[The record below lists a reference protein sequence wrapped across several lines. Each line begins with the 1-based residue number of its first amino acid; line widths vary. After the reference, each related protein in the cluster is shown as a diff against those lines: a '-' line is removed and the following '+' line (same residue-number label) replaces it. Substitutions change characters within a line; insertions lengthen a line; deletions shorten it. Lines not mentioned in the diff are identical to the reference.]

1 MSELFAVRV
10 VEVSPGSA
18 KLAVRSVHPDSG
30 PPAPTATF
38 ALQLVYDP
46 ILNSAY
52 SDFKAFR
59 HLQTAPLASAMDVE
73 AYLDS
78 DWMRKNARAF
88 VAKARVSK
96 GVLEVWPTH
105 PAWIEHLRK
114 GMSWETA
121 AYDIGPGEPAKP
133 QSPAPPGAV
142 SVRSQDPAE
151 GFRRGKPKYPE
162 IKLKGVFIA
171 LHGASHYIADPVVK
185 KPDEMAKAAK
195 ELIGQPLLLV
205 QKRGPVE
212 IGSLVKLLP
221 NGVYIYRERS
231 NGGYGLRGYH
241 YEDLKSIGRAWLK
254 VGESGAVS
262 ETPAAK
268 PAKKATKTAAKKIA
282 KPAKK
287 VAAKAATKPAKKVAA
302 KAAAKAAAQPAK
314 PANRVAAKAAAKPAK
329 RVAAKAAVKPAKKV
343 ASKAAAKPA
352 RPAKKVAAKATKR
365 R

>member
-38 ALQLVYDP
+38 ALQLIYDP
-46 ILNSAY
+46 ILNSGY

-59 HLQTAPLASAMDVE
+59 HLQAAPLASAMDVE
-73 AYLDS
+73 AYLDP
-78 DWMRKNARAF
+78 DWMRKNARGF
-88 VAKARVSK
+88 VAKAKVSK

-133 QSPAPPGAV
+133 RTPAPVGAPV
-142 SVRSQDPAE
+142 VRSQDPAQ
-151 GFRRGKPKYPE
+151 GFRRGTPKYSE
-162 IKLKGVFIA
+162 IKLKDVFIA
-171 LHGASHYIADPVVK
+171 LHGASKYVADPVAK

-195 ELIGQPLLLV
+195 TLIGQPLLLV
-205 QKRGPVE
+205 QKRGPDE
-212 IGSLVKLLP
+212 IGALVKLFP
-221 NGVYIYRERS
+221 TGMYIYRETS
-231 NGGYGLRGYH
+231 GGYSQQSYNFA
-241 YEDLKSIGRAWLK
+241 DLKSIGRAWLK
-254 VGESGAVS
+254 LPAPAAVS
-262 ETPAAK
+262 ETSAAK
-268 PAKKATKTAAKKIA
+268 PAKMATKTAAKKIA

-287 VAAKAATKPAKKVAA
+287 VAAKAATKPAKTAAAKKIAKPAKKVAA

-314 PANRVAAKAAAKPAK
+314 KVAAKAA
-329 RVAAKAAVKPAKKV
+329 KPAKKV
-343 ASKAAAKPA
+343 AAKAAK
-352 RPAKKVAAKATKR
+352 PAKKVAAKATKR

>member
-38 ALQLVYDP
+38 ALQLIYDP
-46 ILNSAY
+46 ILNAAY

-59 HLQTAPLASAMDVE
+59 HLQTAPLASVMDVE
-73 AYLDS
+73 AYLDP

-88 VAKARVSK
+88 VAKAKVSK

-105 PAWIEHLRK
+105 PAWLEHLRK
-114 GMSWETA
+114 GMSWDTA

-133 QSPAPPGAV
+133 RTPAPPGAV
-142 SVRSQDPAE
+142 AVRSQDPAE

-171 LHGASHYIADPVVK
+171 LHGANHYIADPVVK

-195 ELIGQPLLLV
+195 QLIGQPLLLV

-221 NGVYIYRERS
+221 NGVYIYRETA
-231 NGGYGLRGYH
+231 GGYGLRSYD
-241 YEDLKSIGRAWLK
+241 YADLKSLGRAWFK

-268 PAKKATKTAAKKIA
+268 PAKTATKTAAKKIA

-287 VAAKAATKPAKKVAA
+287 VAAKAAAKPAKKAAAKAAAKPAKKVAAKATKPAKKVAA
-302 KAAAKAAAQPAK
+302 KAA
-314 PANRVAAKAAAKPAK
+314 
-329 RVAAKAAVKPAKKV
+329 KPAKKV
-343 ASKAAAKPA
+343 AAKATK
-352 RPAKKVAAKATKR
+352 PAKKVAAKATKR

>member
-1 MSELFAVRV
+1 MSELFAVRI

-73 AYLDS
+73 AYLNS

-88 VAKARVSK
+88 VAKAKVSK

-133 QSPAPPGAV
+133 RTPAPPGAV
-142 SVRSQDPAE
+142 AVRSQDPAE

-195 ELIGQPLLLV
+195 QLIGQPLLLV
-205 QKRGPVE
+205 QKRGPTE
-212 IGSLVKLLP
+212 IGALVKLLP
-221 NGVYIYRERS
+221 NGVYIYRET

-241 YEDLKSIGRAWLK
+241 YEDLKSIGRAWFK

-268 PAKKATKTAAKKIA
+268 PAKKAK
-282 KPAKK
+282 
-287 VAAKAATKPAKKVAA
+287 KAAAKPAKKVAA
-302 KAAAKAAAQPAK
+302 KAAAKPVK
-314 PANRVAAKAAAKPAK
+314 KVAAKAAAKPAK
-329 RVAAKAAVKPAKKV
+329 KVAAKAAAKPVKKV
-343 ASKAAAKPA
+343 AAKAAAKPA
-352 RPAKKVAAKATKR
+352 KPAKKVAAKATKR